1 MKAQMKQADRSGA
14 AITLIVGE
22 QEVADG
28 TVTVRRMADAVQE
41 AVPREK
47 VVEVVREWLQ
57 GLSS

>member
-14 AITLIVGE
+14 AIALIVGE

-41 AVPREK
+41 TVPREK
-47 VVEVVREWLQ
+47 VVEAVRQ
-57 GLSS
+57 GLPT